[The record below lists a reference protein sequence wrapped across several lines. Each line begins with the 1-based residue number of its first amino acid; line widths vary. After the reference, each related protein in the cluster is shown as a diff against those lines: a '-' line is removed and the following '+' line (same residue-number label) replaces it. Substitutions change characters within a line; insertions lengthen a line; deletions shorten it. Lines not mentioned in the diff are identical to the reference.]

1 LLRAL
6 LAEAVSAVVTGDA
19 VALPLLRRFPAVVV
33 LDSTTIALPV
43 ALVDHWHVCSN
54 GRGASAAARKV

>member
-1 LLRAL
+1 
-6 LAEAVSAVVTGDA
+6 VSAVVTGDA
-19 VALPLLRRFPAVVV
+19 VAFLLLRRFLAVV